1 MPRVV
6 DDPQTI
12 VRLEAANVKRLKAVR
27 VTPTGALVVVAGR
40 NAQGKSSVLDSVMYA
55 LAGKRAIPD
64 RPVRDGADKAV
75 IEIETEALI
84 IKRTITAAGG
94 GQLTISRKPG
104 VTVPKP
110 QTVLD
115 QLTGELSFDPLAFTR
130 LDRRAQA
137 ERLRQLA
144 GLDTAQID
152 ADREAAYNTRTEVNR
167 ELKAA
172 RARLDKLPHYPDAPD
187 AEVNAADLM
196 AEIDEAERANKANAA
211 KRKAL
216 EELRAEYDQRAAD
229 LLLQPLQGGSALV
242 AEHRAALESL
252 NQRGREL
259 KVDVDALQD
268 VDVAAARQRLVDV
281 SEINSQVRANAER
294 DALELAV
301 GKHNT
306 EVLAL
311 TTQIEDCDRQR
322 EAAIAEA
329 TMPID
334 GLALD
339 AEGVVTFGGVPFD
352 QCSQAEQIR
361 VSVAMG
367 LAANP
372 DLRVLLI
379 RDGSLL
385 DADNL
390 RAISEQAQA
399 HGAQVWIERVSDGE
413 GATVVIEDGEV
424 KE

>member
-104 VTVPKP
+104 VTVAKP

-167 ELKAA
+167 EIKAA

-187 AEVNAADLM
+187 AEVNAAELM
-196 AEIDEAERANKANAA
+196 DEIDEAERINQANAA
-211 KRKAL
+211 KRKEL
-216 EELRAEYDQRAAD
+216 ETLRSEYDQRAA
-229 LLLQPLQGGSALV
+229 ALERLEQQV
-242 AEHRAALESL
+242 AEHRAALEDL
-252 NQRGREL
+252 NRKGREM
-259 KVDVDALQD
+259 KVDVDALHD
-268 VDVAAARQRLVDV
+268 RDVAAARQRLVDIGAV
-281 SEINSQVRANAER
+281 NSQVRANAER

-339 AEGVVTFGGVPFD
+339 AEGVVTYGGVPFD

-385 DADNL
+385 DADNM
-390 RAISEQAQA
+390 RAIAEQAQA
-399 HGAQVWIERVSDGE
+399 HGAQVWIERVGDTDG
-413 GATVVIEDGEV
+413 AAVVIEDGEV

>member
-187 AEVNAADLM
+187 AEVNA
-196 AEIDEAERANKANAA
+196 
-211 KRKAL
+211 
-216 EELRAEYDQRAAD
+216 
-229 LLLQPLQGGSALV
+229 
-242 AEHRAALESL
+242 
-252 NQRGREL
+252 
-259 KVDVDALQD
+259 
-268 VDVAAARQRLVDV
+268 
-281 SEINSQVRANAER
+281 
-294 DALELAV
+294 
-301 GKHNT
+301 T
-306 EVLAL
+306 
-311 TTQIEDCDRQR
+311 
-322 EAAIAEA
+322 
-329 TMPID
+329 
-334 GLALD
+334 
-339 AEGVVTFGGVPFD
+339 
-352 QCSQAEQIR
+352 
-361 VSVAMG
+361 
-367 LAANP
+367 
-372 DLRVLLI
+372 
-379 RDGSLL
+379 
-385 DADNL
+385 
-390 RAISEQAQA
+390 
-399 HGAQVWIERVSDGE
+399 
-413 GATVVIEDGEV
+413 
-424 KE
+424 